1 MLVNVDAPESI
12 ENDNVWLIPVL
23 AGAGGL
29 LLLCSIAACIAFVI
43 KTKGKSSESND
54 NTVNTGYY
62 GGVDGVPTPQ
72 YGSARQRFFLIFSNF
87 CKINSKNENIYCFV
101 FQ

>member
-23 AGAGGL
+23 AGAGGV
-29 LLLCSIAACIAFVI
+29 LLLCSIGACIAFVI

-72 YGSARQRFFLIFSNF
+72 YGSARQRFLIFPNF